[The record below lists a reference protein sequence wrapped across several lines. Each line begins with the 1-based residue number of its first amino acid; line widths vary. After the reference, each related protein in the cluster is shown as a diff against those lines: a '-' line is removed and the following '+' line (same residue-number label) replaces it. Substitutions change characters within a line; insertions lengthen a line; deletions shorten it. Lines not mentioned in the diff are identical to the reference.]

1 MRTGFPHS
9 EICGSTGASPS
20 SQLIAACYVLHR
32 LRTPRHPPDA
42 LALTLDRSALVSHA
56 RRRTQGMKRDHW
68 IEILRST
75 GVQTGQ
81 SRLHYER
88 ERTAGQ
94 GSERPDAMLSNC
106 VCSVDGCFAI
116 DGIRTGPWLWWS
128 RSGSNRR
135 PQACKARALPT
146 ELRPLGQ
153 DIKKTI
159 GAQMVGP
166 GRVERPTSRLSGV
179 RSNHLS
185 YEPET
190 VRFQDHFAS
199 QSQT

>member
-56 RRRTQGMKRDHW
+56 RRRTQDMERDHW

-81 SRLHYER
+81 SRLHYVREQNARAGDLER
-88 ERTAGQ
+88 SNGLRT
-94 GSERPDAMLSNC
+94 PI
-106 VCSVDGCFAI
+106 VFCSVDEWLRL
-116 DGIRTGPWLWWS
+116 IRLRTIRGLWWS

-146 ELRPLGQ
+146 ELRPPG
-153 DIKKTI
+153 TSAI

-190 VRFQDHFAS
+190 RRFQVHFAG